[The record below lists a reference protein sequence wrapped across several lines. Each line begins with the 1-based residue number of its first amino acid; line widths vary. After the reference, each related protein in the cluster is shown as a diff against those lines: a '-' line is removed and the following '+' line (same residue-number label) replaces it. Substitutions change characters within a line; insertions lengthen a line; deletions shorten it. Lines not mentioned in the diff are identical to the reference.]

1 MNSDE
6 LEKIKQY
13 TKMTKHELTHKMH
26 TLLCDNPLT
35 SYDLWEEEL
44 SWKKMKKAELIIQLT
59 KYEEELKSC
68 EREEAKR
75 IKEIEDNKVKWISRI
90 GFCLFMLLFF
100 IIVGS
105 RN

>member
-13 TKMTKHELTHKMH
+13 TKMTKLELTHEMYQ
-26 TLLCDNPLT
+26 LLSNNPST
-35 SYDLWEEEL
+35 SYDLWEEKL

-75 IKEIEDNKVKWISRI
+75 IKEIEDNKVKWFFRL
-90 GFCLFMLLFF
+90 GFCLFMLFF
-100 IIVGS
+100 FFLVGN
-105 RN
+105 RH